1 MWPAALYQAKANA
14 SNDGNASWNVLT
26 ANAENI
32 TAELVSE
39 DDLAAAPGKASVN
52 RTAKIGQLRPQAEQT
67 SAGSLNAVLTGS
79 VNKAKANKL
88 PLELECWYRHRLH
101 REDCDSDPDGG
112 RCDHQWPHYRRPTML
127 PS

>member
-1 MWPAALYQAKANA
+1 MGDSVWPAALYQAKANA

-39 DDLAAAPGKASVN
+39 DDLAAAPGKASAN
-52 RTAKIGQLRPQAEQT
+52 RTAKIGQLRPQAEPET

-88 PLELECWYRHRLH
+88 PLELLSVGTDTDCTERL
-101 REDCDSDPDGG
+101 
-112 RCDHQWPHYRRPTML
+112 
-127 PS
+127 